1 MVIFWTLPK
10 MCLKQNILMHQVT
23 VRSLPGGSAVEGSL
37 FRGEGGAIVCW
48 GCQWREIVNRVA
60 LLKNLTLYE

>member
-1 MVIFWTLPK
+1 MAIFWTLPK

-37 FRGEGGAIVCW
+37 FRGEGGAIFCW
-48 GCQWREIVNRVA
+48 RCQCREIVNRGGLVKKSHP
-60 LLKNLTLYE
+60 L